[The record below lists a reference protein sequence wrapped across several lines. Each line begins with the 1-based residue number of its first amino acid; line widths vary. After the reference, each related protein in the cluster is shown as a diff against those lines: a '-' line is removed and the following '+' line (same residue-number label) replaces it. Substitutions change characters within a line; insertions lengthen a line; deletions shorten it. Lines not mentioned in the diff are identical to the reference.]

1 MHSNDSLADRFRLI
15 RNHYKKHGPQ
25 ITRSNAWDLDPYE
38 WDVSGTGIS
47 LSPIEQA
54 IWMDIRA
61 EGAVFYPQF
70 PVGRFFVD
78 FANPVA
84 KVAIECDGAAWH
96 VDKDK
101 DAARQAEIE
110 RAGWTVYRI
119 SGKDCKTDTGPFYD
133 ANGDLVSSLGAARA
147 FIKQI
152 CAAHSV
158 SFISHDR

>member
-1 MHSNDSLADRFRLI
+1 MAAGNQLAERFKMI
-15 RNHYKKHGPQ
+15 RAHYKKHAPQ
-25 ITRSNAWDLDPYE
+25 IVRSDAWDLDPYE

-47 LSPIEQA
+47 LSPIETA
-54 IWMDIRA
+54 IWLDIRA

-96 VDKDK
+96 SDKARDES
-101 DAARQAEIE
+101 RQAEIE
-110 RAGWTVYRI
+110 RMGWSVYRI
-119 SGKDCKTDTGPFYD
+119 SGKDCKTDSGPYYD
-133 ANGDLVSSLGAARA
+133 ERGELVSSLGAARA

-152 CAAHSV
+152 CAAHPV
-158 SFISHDR
+158 SFLSHDR